1 MSQSPCEL
9 RLSWAIR
16 IGGCSDQF
24 ESGSCR
30 FRGPPLDRRMRRGGV
45 HDACLFFAD
54 KRYDDRISAHG
65 DGRLELFDTICREIG
80 EATESLFAAE
90 KLAVV

>member
-1 MSQSPCEL
+1 
-9 RLSWAIR
+9 
-16 IGGCSDQF
+16 
-24 ESGSCR
+24 
-30 FRGPPLDRRMRRGGV
+30 MRRGGV

-54 KRYDDRISAHG
+54 KRYGDRISAHG